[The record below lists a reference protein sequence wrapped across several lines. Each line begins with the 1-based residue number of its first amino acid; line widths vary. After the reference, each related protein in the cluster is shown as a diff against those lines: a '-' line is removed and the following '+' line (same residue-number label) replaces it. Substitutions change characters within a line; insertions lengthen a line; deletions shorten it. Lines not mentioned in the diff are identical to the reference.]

1 MILKLW
7 LLKIQVHL
15 TMIQGQLNSRN
26 FDPLRKRPFNDVPKF
41 CWGHNLLFFRPW
53 TTFWSHPHT
62 PTHPHTH
69 THQEHEVSVAG
80 SSALGDVGHVD
91 LVQEWLVDPHSKVPL
106 STQH

>member
-26 FDPLRKRPFNDVPKF
+26 FDPINDLERD
-41 CWGHNLLFFRPW
+41 LLMMCQNFVGVIICCFSALDHILVTP
-53 TTFWSHPHT
+53 TPTHT
-62 PTHPHTH
+62 PTHQHTH

-91 LVQEWLVDPHSKVPL
+91 LV
-106 STQH
+106 